1 MMDHDKK
8 GLSRR
13 DHSGALCAIAVQ
25 EGRGAGKA
33 GKEVYASS
41 TCRIAATN
49 GSKLPKSTKST
60 LEL

>member
-8 GLSRR
+8 GLPRR
-13 DHSGALCAIAVQ
+13 DRSGALCAIAVQ
-25 EGRGAGKA
+25 EGRDAGKA